1 MTVKNINTLLN
12 KVPEK
17 FLSPPSDKYYQ
28 SKKVDQME
36 NLSNSVS
43 GKFVAIDGDK
53 YYQIKNADQMAPFFI
68 SVVSAS
74 DHWLFISST
83 GCLSAGRIRPENA
96 LFPYKSVDYIHES
109 AENTG
114 SKTIVKVQTK
124 SGCRQWEPF
133 NVQHNSLYEVQRNL
147 YKNVAGDK
155 IIFEEINLDL
165 GLTFKYQWATSDHF
179 GFVRTSTVK
188 NNSAKAVVFELLD
201 GIQNILPPNAP
212 LSLMQTSSALIDA
225 YKWNELLPESTLA
238 TYSLYAKLSDRA
250 EPAESLLATSV
261 FSIIDDCQSILLSSR
276 QLGAFRRGRQ
286 INHEELC
293 RGLRG
298 AYFIHKKCQLSAG
311 QQDSWQIVANID
323 QSHTDIAALKQNI
336 QAGDLIKTNVTGS
349 VEANHQDLIMLM
361 AGSDAYQKT
370 AEEETTVHH
379 YANVLFNNMR
389 GGVVVDQ
396 YWVEKSDFV
405 KTLTRANKVVAANNV
420 DFFATLPERI
430 GYQDLLASAAE
441 QNDPQLLRLCH
452 EYLPLTFGR
461 RHGDPSRPWNHF
473 EIKLKDTNGDR
484 LLSYQGNWRDIF
496 QNWEALG
503 LSYPHF
509 IKSFISKF
517 VNASTVDGYNP
528 YRITKAGVDWEQLE
542 EDDAW
547 GNIGY
552 WGDHQII
559 YLLKFLELSKKF
571 QPQELKALLN
581 SEIFSYANVPY
592 EIEGVDKLF
601 ADPKNTVIFN
611 NKKQTVIEAKIKQL
625 GSDGRLLLN
634 ADDSVYLVNLTEKLL
649 VPLLAKLGNLVVDG
663 GIWLNTQRPEWNDA
677 NNAIVGTGLSMV
689 TLYYMRRY
697 IAFLQALL
705 VDHSGTVELSAEVAE
720 WVTSTGKTIQQAAV
734 YIDNNKVNSEIR
746 NALLKKLAGAAG
758 DYRAAVYK
766 KGFSAKTVFDCAV
779 INRMLNVSLQVI
791 DESIQTNLRQD
802 GLYNAYNIINVT
814 PESVNVDLL
823 YPMLEGQVAVLSSG
837 VLTPEQA
844 VTLIDNLYA
853 SDMFR
858 ADQQTFMLYPDR
870 DLSRFAAKNCIDV
883 TRVND
888 NPLLKLMAK
897 NRDRR
902 LIEGD
907 TEGVYHFNAK
917 FENATFLKKALQE
930 VTADYPGIA
939 SATLADILVCYEE
952 VFNHQA
958 FTGRSGT
965 MFGYEGLGSIYWH
978 MVSKLL
984 LAVQENYFSAWQQNP
999 DSDATYQLAQ
1009 YYYKVRAGIG
1019 FNKTPDV
1026 YGAFPTDPYSHTPKQ
1041 SGAQQPGMTGQVK
1054 EEILTRFG
1062 ELGLMVEQGAI
1073 NIKPSLLKRSEFLPA
1088 GGEFDFINVQS
1099 EPQTISLADNSLA
1112 FTYCQIPFVYELIE
1126 RGEGDIVVTLTNN
1139 QTIELSSLHMTSQL
1153 SRQIFDRSDTIRQV
1167 KVSIPGKMLL
1177 QTI

>member
-1 MTVKNINTLLN
+1 MGFTMTNENTIS
-12 KVPEK
+12 
-17 FLSPPSDKYYQ
+17 SPND
-28 SKKVDQME
+28 V
-36 NLSNSVS
+36 L
-43 GKFVAIDGDK
+43 GKFVSIDGDK
-53 YYQIKNADQMAPFFI
+53 YYQISNADQMKPFFI

-114 SKTIVKVQTK
+114 SKTIVKVQTEN
-124 SGCRQWEPF
+124 GCKQWEPF
-133 NVQHNSLYEVQRNL
+133 NLQHNSLYQVQRNL

-165 GLTFKYQWATSDHF
+165 GLTFKYQWATSEQY
-179 GFVRTSTVK
+179 GFVRTATIK
-188 NNSAKAVVFELLD
+188 NNTQQAVEFEIVD

-212 LSLMQTSSALIDA
+212 LALMQTSSALLDA
-225 YKWNELLPESTLA
+225 YKWNERLA
-238 TYSLYAKLSDRA
+238 NSSLVTYSLYAKLSDRA
-250 EPAESLLATSV
+250 DPAESLLATTV
-261 FSIIDDCQSILLSSR
+261 FSIVDDCQSILLSSE
-276 QLGAFRRGRQ
+276 QIGAFRQGKQ
-286 INHEELC
+286 ISNETLR

-298 AYFIHKKCQLSAG
+298 AYFIHKNCQLEAG
-311 QQDSWQIVANID
+311 QEDRWQIIADID
-323 QSHTDIAALKQNI
+323 KSHADIARLKQN
-336 QAGDLIKTNVTGS
+336 ANAADTIKNDVAQS
-349 VEANHQDLIMLM
+349 IEANHQDLIMLM

-396 YWVEKSDFV
+396 YWVEKADFV
-405 KTLTRANKVVAANNV
+405 KTLTHSNKTVAERNTA
-420 DFFATLPERI
+420 FLAMLPERI
-430 GYQDLLASAAE
+430 DYQALITLASKE
-441 QNDPQLLRLCH
+441 NDAQLVRLCH

-473 EIKLKDTNGDR
+473 EIKLKDENGDR

-503 LSYPHF
+503 LSYPNF

-528 YRITKAGVDWEQLE
+528 YRITKAGIDWEMLE

-547 GNIGY
+547 SNIGY

-559 YLLKFLELSKKF
+559 YLQKFLELSKKY

-581 SEIFSYANVPY
+581 TEIFSYANVPY

-611 NKKQTVIEAKIKQL
+611 NDKQTLIEQRVAQL
-625 GSDGRLLLN
+625 GSDGRLLLDAEN
-634 ADDSVYLVNLTEKLL
+634 NVYVVNLTEKLL

-697 IAFLQALL
+697 VAFLQDLL
-705 VDHSGTVELSAEVAE
+705 KGNAGNVQLSAELAE
-720 WVTSTGKTIQQAAV
+720 WVAATAQILQDANTILNQGV
-734 YIDNNKVNSEIR
+734 ISSEAR
-746 NALLKKLAGAAG
+746 SNVLRKLAGAAA
-758 DYRAAVYK
+758 DYRATVYK
-766 KGFSAKTVFDCAV
+766 NGFSGKVTVDSASIV
-779 INRMLNVSLQVI
+779 EMLEASLNVM
-791 DESIQTNLRQD
+791 DESIASNLRED
-802 GLYNAYNIINVT
+802 GLYNAYNIINYT
-814 PESVNVDLL
+814 ADSINVDLL
-823 YPMLEGQVAVLSSG
+823 YPMLEGQVSVLSSG
-837 VLTPEQA
+837 VLTPDQA
-844 VTLIDNLYA
+844 VSLLDNLYA

-858 ADQQTFMLYPDR
+858 EDQNTFMLYPDR
-870 DLSRFAAKNCIDV
+870 DLTRFENKNDISAG
-883 TRVND
+883 RVNS
-888 NPLLKLMAK
+888 NELLKEMVEK
-897 NRDRR
+897 GDRR
-902 LIEGD
+902 IIEMDAQGA
-907 TEGVYHFNAK
+907 YHFNAN
-917 FENATFLKKALQE
+917 FENAGVLAAALE
-930 VTADYPGIA
+930 GVA
-939 SATLADILVCYEE
+939 SKDNAAIADILEVYEE

-984 LAVQENYFSAWQQNP
+984 LAVQENYFSAWELAPESQ
-999 DSDATYQLAQ
+999 ATQKLAE

-1041 SGAQQPGMTGQVK
+1041 AGAQQPGMTGQVK

-1062 ELGLMVEQGAI
+1062 ELGLIVNDGQI
-1073 NIKPSLLKRSEFLPA
+1073 NFQPTLLKETEFLTEND
-1088 GGEFDFINVQS
+1088 EFKFINLSS
-1099 EPQTISLADNSLA
+1099 EHDTILLAPKTLA
-1112 FTYCQIPFVYELIE
+1112 FTYCQVPFVYEIAE
-1126 RGEGDIVVTLTNN
+1126 ADASKVVVTMENGEIVQSDILV
-1139 QTIELSSLHMTSQL
+1139 LDAQL
-1153 SRQIFDRSDTIRQV
+1153 SGSIFARSGGIKQV
-1167 KVSIPGKMLL
+1167 NVSIPATMLL
-1177 QTI
+1177 KIL